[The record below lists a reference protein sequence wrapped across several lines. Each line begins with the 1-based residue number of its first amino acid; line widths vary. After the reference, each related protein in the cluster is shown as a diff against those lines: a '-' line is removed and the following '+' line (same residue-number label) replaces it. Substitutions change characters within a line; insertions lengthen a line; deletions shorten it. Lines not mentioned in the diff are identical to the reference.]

1 MNTVGK
7 IITNPYFKAFI
18 YKKNLKEGN
27 EYKGYEY
34 ISWIDNKWQE
44 WCKIFGRKYYEP
56 KSEREHE
63 LFKEWLFKT
72 VGLKD

>member
-27 EYKGYEY
+27 EYKGYGY
-34 ISWIDNKWQE
+34 ISWIDNK
-44 WCKIFGRKYYEP
+44 
-56 KSEREHE
+56 
-63 LFKEWLFKT
+63 
-72 VGLKD
+72 